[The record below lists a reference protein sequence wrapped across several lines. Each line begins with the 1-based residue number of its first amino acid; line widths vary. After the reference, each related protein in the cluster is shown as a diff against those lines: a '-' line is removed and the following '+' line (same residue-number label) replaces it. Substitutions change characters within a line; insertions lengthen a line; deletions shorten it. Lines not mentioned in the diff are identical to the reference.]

1 MVSNRSQFWRMTE
14 NRRKN
19 RTNGSSFQTGSPQ
32 TFSRRAVLR
41 SLTLLCGTEFVRLI
55 TPWYLRAESTTVE
68 PTGKGK
74 TQAKF
79 RVGRF
84 HKIYDPSNHRS
95 DNFFSVAYWYQLEPR
110 GSFPPRPPVEER
122 LPKFTQLEGLETLA
136 SKSP

>member
-1 MVSNRSQFWRMTE
+1 LVSNRSQFWRMTE

-41 SLTLLCGTEFVRLI
+41 SRTLLCGTEFVRLI

-95 DNFFSVAYWYQLEPR
+95 DNFFSVAYWYQLEPH
-110 GSFPPRPPVEER
+110 GSFPPLPPVEKR